1 MVTKKYLII
10 SDFSIRSNNRGTA
23 ALGYGAIAFL
33 LENGYIDDSFEIVKF
48 RFYRNPF
55 RHNHKNSVEELEIN
69 GKMWKMHTIYTWAG
83 EKLLHKHHLLFFNTT
98 FKRMINGVK
107 MVAALNGGDGLTD
120 IYGDTLLNSRLPE
133 INLAMECNIPFVIM
147 PQTIGPFLEE
157 RNKDR
162 IIGILKKSA
171 KIYVRDD
178 NFVEELRR
186 NGLSYTKTK
195 DLSYYMQ
202 PMPFSI
208 NIQRPCIGVNLSG
221 LAYSNKFGNLAG
233 QFESYP
239 LLMKAIVKNFQERG
253 CYVYIIPHSYNVN
266 SPETFNDD
274 MESSKEFYNSLEYK
288 NNVYLVDKDLI
299 SPQLKYLISQMD
311 FFVGTRM
318 HANFA
323 AIFTNTPVFGL
334 AYSYKFKSAFENN
347 GIFNRTIDINNVSS
361 CDVNKVVETIENAFV
376 EDVLKK
382 KS

>member
-1 MVTKKYLII
+1 MDEKKYVII
-10 SDFSIRSNNRGTA
+10 SDFNIRSNNRGTA

-55 RHNHKNSVEELEIN
+55 RHNHKNCVEELEIN

-120 IYGDTLLNSRLPE
+120 IYGDALLNSRLPE
-133 INLAMECNIPFVIM
+133 MNLAMSFNIPFVIM

-178 NFVEELRR
+178 NYVEELRR

-208 NIQRPCIGVNLSG
+208 DIQRPCIGVNLSG

-274 MESSKEFYNSLEYK
+274 MESSKEFYNSLENK

-299 SPQLKYLISQMD
+299 SPQLKYLISQVD
-311 FFVGTRM
+311 FFIGTRM

-323 AIFTNTPVFGL
+323 AIFTGTPVFGL
-334 AYSYKFKSAFENN
+334 AYSYKFKSAFDNN
-347 GIFNRTIDINNVSS
+347 GIYNRTIDINNLKESQI
-361 CDVNKVVETIENAFV
+361 DYALGTILKAYE

-382 KS
+382 KN

>member
-48 RFYRNPF
+48 CFYRNPF

-120 IYGDTLLNSRLPE
+120 IYGDALLNSRLTE

-202 PMPFSI
+202 PTPFSI
-208 NIQRPCIGVNLSG
+208 DIQRPCIGVNLSG

-266 SPETFNDD
+266 RPETFNDD
-274 MESSKEFYNSLEYK
+274 MESSKEFYNSLENK

-311 FFVGTRM
+311 FFIGTRM

-323 AIFTNTPVFGL
+323 AIFTGTPVFGL
-334 AYSYKFKSAFENN
+334 AYSYKFKGAFENN
-347 GIFNRTIDINNVSS
+347 GIYNRTIDINNLKESQI
-361 CDVNKVVETIENAFV
+361 DYALGTILKAYE
-376 EDVLKK
+376 EDSLKIK
-382 KS
+382 N